1 LAPARGTWMAKV
13 GRIRIG
19 TSGWVYKD
27 WRGRFYPPDLP
38 PAGWF
43 GFYSRR
49 FDTVEINNTFYRRV
63 PDSVFEGWKA
73 QAPPGFLYAVKA
85 SRVLTHRKKLIDAAD
100 ILPTV
105 LDPAR
110 LLGPRLGPVLYQL
123 PPRWRCN
130 PERLRSFVRVLPRG
144 FGHVVEFR
152 DPSWYTDEV
161 RAILNDSG
169 VGFCVHDLKGEGSP
183 TWATGRLAYV
193 RFHGPTA
200 AAYRGRYGKA
210 RLRRS
215 ADMIHE
221 FAAGGR
227 DVYAYFNNDVDGA
240 ALDDARDLLDLLA
253 PATANVA

>member
-1 LAPARGTWMAKV
+1 MPRAGP
-13 GRIRIG
+13 IRVG

-27 WRGRFYPPDLP
+27 WRGRFYPADLP
-38 PAGWF
+38 TSEWF
-43 GFYSRR
+43 GYYSRH
-49 FDTVEINNTFYRRV
+49 FATIEINNTFYRRV
-63 PDSVFEGWKA
+63 PDTVFLAWKA

-85 SRVLTHRKKLIDAAD
+85 SRLLTRRKKLIDAAS

-105 LDPAR
+105 LDPAA

-130 PERLRSFVRVLPRG
+130 PGRLREFVGVLPKG
-144 FGHVVEFR
+144 FRHVIEFR

-161 RAILNDSG
+161 RNILDEAG

-183 TWATGRLAYV
+183 VWATGPVAYV

-210 RLRRS
+210 RLRLW
-215 ADMIHE
+215 ADRLIE
-221 FAAGGR
+221 FLAAGLE
-227 DVYAYFNNDVDGA
+227 VFAYFNNDVDGA
-240 ALDDARDLLDLLA
+240 AVGDARDLLDLLA
-253 PATANVA
+253 GRRPAAA